1 MPDTLRAEH
10 LQEHVTSE
18 SHRRAPYRRPVD
30 WTGPRKRRPNRHP
43 NGSRIDTA
51 IDTAIGLVAVL
62 LLVLATGFFVA
73 VEFAL
78 VAVDRDRVELD
89 AQAGSRRARAA
100 AAALRRLSFN
110 LSGAQLGITVTSLLI
125 GFIAEPTIG
134 HALEPLVE
142 RVVGEERASGTS
154 IVVALVLATLLTMV
168 VGELVPKSLAIA
180 RPRATAYALAPPMV
194 VTTRVLGPLIRFL
207 NGAAN
212 WTVRRLGIEPQ
223 EELTSVRSLEELELL
238 IRASGEEGTLEPE
251 ALTLLTRS
259 IRFGEKDA
267 ASALVPRRSVQSISV
282 DDVVST
288 LAEKA
293 VTTGHS
299 RFPVVG
305 ADLDDVRGV
314 VHVKDVYSVP
324 YEERAACSISSVMA
338 PAFVVPETRDLADLL
353 ADLRRVGTHLA
364 VVVDEHGGT
373 AGIITLEDILEEIV
387 GEIDDEHD
395 RPTPHLTRVQR
406 AGEWLLDGTLHGD
419 EVFDACGFTMP
430 DGDYETLAG
439 FVLAQLGHIPE
450 PGEAFDHDGWR
461 VQVVELEGHRIATV
475 RLRRAARTEGG
486 TG

>member
-1 MPDTLRAEH
+1 LGPGHTA
-10 LQEHVTSE
+10 
-18 SHRRAPYRRPVD
+18 
-30 WTGPRKRRPNRHP
+30 TGWLEVP
-43 NGSRIDTA
+43 TA
-51 IDTAIGLVAVL
+51 IETALGLVAVL
-62 LLVLATGFFVA
+62 LLILATGFFVA

-89 AQAGSRRARAA
+89 AREGSRRARATS
-100 AAALRRLSFN
+100 AALRRLSFN
-110 LSGAQLGITVTSLLI
+110 LSGAQLGITVTSLVI
-125 GFIAEPTIG
+125 GFIAEPTIAA
-134 HALEPLVE
+134 ALEPLTE
-142 RVVGEERASGTS
+142 RLVGEDRAAGAS
-154 IVVALVLATLLTMV
+154 VVIALVLATLVTMV

-180 RPRATAYALAPPMV
+180 RPRATAYTLASPMV
-194 VTTRVLGPLIRFL
+194 VITGMLGPLIRLL

-267 ASALVPRRSVQSISV
+267 ASALVPRRSVQSIGV
-282 DDVVST
+282 DDLVST
-288 LAEKA
+288 LADRA
-293 VTTGHS
+293 VATGHS

-314 VHVKDVYSVP
+314 VHVKDVYGVP
-324 YEERAACSISSVMA
+324 YEERRARSIESIMV

-395 RPTPHLTRVQR
+395 RPAPRLTRVQR
-406 AGEWLLDGTLHGD
+406 PGEWFLDGTLHPD
-419 EVFDACGFTMP
+419 EVYDTCGFSVP

-439 FVLAQLGHIPE
+439 FVLASLGRIPE
-450 PGEAFDHDGWR
+450 VGEAFDHDGWR
-461 VQVVELEGHRIATV
+461 VEVVEREGHRVATV
-475 RLRRAARTEGG
+475 RLERSAVVAGGRA
-486 TG
+486 